1 MKKQKLYDSFVN
13 QLKSTNENTLQNDSN
28 QKLKSKLL
36 LKLVSDNGSI
46 ESMPLSMHK
55 SHNSHG
61 DWNKHWAQGA
71 FSTPIKA
78 RKE

>member
-13 QLKSTNENTLQNDSN
+13 QLKSTNENTLQNDN
-28 QKLKSKLL
+28 DKKLKSKLL
-36 LKLVSDNGSI
+36 LKLVSDNDSV
-46 ESMPLSMHK
+46 PLSMHT

>member
-1 MKKQKLYDSFVN
+1 MKKEKLYDSFVS
-13 QLKSTNENTLQNDSN
+13 QLKSVNENAVQAKGNP
-28 QKLKSKLL
+28 KLKSKLL
-36 LKLVSDNGSI
+36 LKLVSDN
-46 ESMPLSMHK
+46 ESTPLSMHT

-71 FSTPIKA
+71 FFTPIKA